1 MSKISKKNEL
11 LGLEFHLVF
20 YLHETLSEIPSP
32 IIAFALK
39 LLTPYS
45 TLLKLIPRAN
55 YPWWAWLAGPMWP
68 WPHEVH
74 WQYYILQH
82 NGVPNRAAA
91 LVYASCVYLDNCIC
105 YI

>member
-1 MSKISKKNEL
+1 MKSTILKNTRFIGTGISHTIWSRRNNIFPNMSKISKKNEL

-32 IIAFALK
+32 IIALALK

-55 YPWWAWLAGPMWP
+55 YLWAWLAELMWP

-74 WQYYILQH
+74 WPY
-82 NGVPNRAAA
+82 
-91 LVYASCVYLDNCIC
+91 
-105 YI
+105 